1 MDQGVLAL
9 SLNKETIKPMRKQ
22 FIVYIPEVR
31 TQNYQYIAVLSIGK
45 NR

>member
-9 SLNKETIKPMRKQ
+9 SLNKETIKPLRKQ

-31 TQNYQYIAVLSIGK
+31 SITILQYSA
-45 NR
+45 